1 MSIHPDQQPIQSS
14 PTGNKSGRSGDGSVD
29 RRPVTITQLFEKKAL
44 GEPLVM
50 VTAYDY
56 PSATVV
62 DEAGVDLVLVGDSA
76 AMVVL
81 GYPSTTPVSMD
92 EMVMLSGAVR
102 RGLKTPLLVGD
113 MPFGSYEASNEQAIN
128 NAQRFIKEARCDAV
142 KLERGGASAER
153 AKAIVDAGIPVMGHV
168 GLTPQSAVQLGGFR
182 AQGRTAARGKEVIE
196 EALELQQ
203 AGCFAIVLEA
213 VPSELTEALVPH
225 LSIPSIGIGAGP
237 AADGQVLVYHDLLGI
252 WQGRPAKFVRQYEQI
267 REAMVRGV
275 GTYAEEVRT
284 REYPSSEHEYQM
296 APDEAHELQAW
307 AAGIHNV
314 RFSKNLG

>member
-1 MSIHPDQQPIQSS
+1 MSVHPSEKPFESS
-14 PTGNKSGRSGDGSVD
+14 PVGNKTTDGSGAE
-29 RRPVTITQLFEKKAL
+29 RHPMTITRLLEKKQF
-44 GEPLVM
+44 GEPIVM

-81 GYPSTTPVSMD
+81 GYPNTTPVSMD

-102 RGLKTPLLVGD
+102 RGLRIPLLVGD
-113 MPFGSYEASNEQAIN
+113 MPFGSYEASNEQAIA
-128 NAQRFIKEARCDAV
+128 NAQRFIKEAGCDAV
-142 KLERGGASAER
+142 KLERGGASADR
-153 AKAIVDAGIPVMGHV
+153 AKAIVDSGIPVMGHV

-196 EALELQQ
+196 EALQLQE
-203 AGCFAIVLEA
+203 AGCFAVVLEA
-213 VPSELTEALVPH
+213 VPSELTEALMPH
-225 LSIPSIGIGAGP
+225 LDIPAIGIGAGP

-267 REAMVRGV
+267 RESMVRGV
-275 GTYAEEVRT
+275 SSYSNEVRE
-284 REYPSSEHEYQM
+284 RSYPGPEHEYQM
-296 APDEAHELQAW
+296 APDEAAELREW
-307 AAGIHNV
+307 AAGIHNPKII
-314 RFSKNLG
+314 KNLG

>member
-1 MSIHPDQQPIQSS
+1 MSAHPTDTAQQ
-14 PTGNKSGRSGDGSVD
+14 TGALA
-29 RRPVTITQLFEKKAL
+29 RRPVTITRLQEKKAL
-44 GEPLVM
+44 GEPIVM

-62 DEAGVDLVLVGDSA
+62 DDAGVDLVLVGDSA

-81 GYPSTTPVSMD
+81 GYPNTTPVSMD

-102 RGLKTPLLVGD
+102 RGLKTPMLIGD

-128 NAQRFIKEARCDAV
+128 NAQRFIKEAGCDAV

-153 AKAIVDAGIPVMGHV
+153 AKAIVDSGIPVMGHI

-182 AQGRTAARGKEVIE
+182 AQGRTAARAQAVIE
-196 EALELQQ
+196 EALQLQD

-213 VPSELTEALVPH
+213 VPSELTAALMP
-225 LSIPSIGIGAGP
+225 LLDIPAIGIGAGP
-237 AADGQVLVYHDLLGI
+237 SADGQVLVYHDLLGI
-252 WQGRPAKFVRQYEQI
+252 WQGRPAKFVRQYEQV

-275 GTYAEEVRT
+275 EAYASEVRN
-284 REYPSSEHEYQM
+284 RSYPGPEHEYEM
-296 APDEAHELQAW
+296 SPDEARQLITWTGELK
-307 AAGIHNV
+307 
-314 RFSKNLG
+314 SKLGK

>member
-1 MSIHPDQQPIQSS
+1 MSVHPSEKPFESS
-14 PTGNKSGRSGDGSVD
+14 PVGNKTTGADGAE
-29 RRPVTITQLFEKKAL
+29 RRPMTITRLLEKKQL
-44 GEPLVM
+44 GEPIVM

-81 GYPSTTPVSMD
+81 GYPNTTPVSMD
-92 EMVMLSGAVR
+92 EMVILSGAVR
-102 RGLKTPLLVGD
+102 RGLKTPLLIGD
-113 MPFGSYEASNEQAIN
+113 MPFGSYEASNEQAVS
-128 NAQRFIKEARCDAV
+128 NAQRFIKEAGCDAV

-153 AKAIVDAGIPVMGHV
+153 AKAIVDAGIPVMGHI

-196 EALELQQ
+196 EALQLQD

-213 VPSELTEALVPH
+213 VPSELTEALMP
-225 LSIPSIGIGAGP
+225 LLRIPAIGIGAGP

-252 WQGRPAKFVRQYEQI
+252 WQGRPAKFVRQYEQV

-275 GTYAEEVRT
+275 NSYANDVRA
-284 REYPSSEHEYQM
+284 RSYPAAEHEYQM
-296 APDEAHELQAW
+296 APEEARELAEW
-307 AAGIHNV
+307 TRSLDLSNTPKIG
-314 RFSKNLG
+314 S